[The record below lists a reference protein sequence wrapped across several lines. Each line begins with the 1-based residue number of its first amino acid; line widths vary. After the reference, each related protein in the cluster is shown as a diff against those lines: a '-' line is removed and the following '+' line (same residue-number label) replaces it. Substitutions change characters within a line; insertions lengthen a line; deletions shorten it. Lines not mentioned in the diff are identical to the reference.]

1 MNEFK
6 CKLCDKQYNNYNSL
20 VKHANRTHKLER
32 RQFYVDYYLNGI
44 WPLCGCGCG
53 KQTKWSYADKKF
65 REFAGVG
72 HLNRVRNNW
81 GDNKIAQEKSAETRR
96 KQYASGERKTW
107 CDGLSIESDDRIKKL
122 AENVKKTINSNPR
135 EIKRR
140 SESMSIMRKDGTI
153 PTLYR
158 EKSSQWKGGVSSI
171 QQIAR
176 NDKRLYDL
184 WKYPILVR
192 DVFKCTTCDNTK
204 DLHVHHDGET
214 FSEIIKK
221 VMTLDDYEKIDDFE
235 IKKLITDKV
244 IDYHIE
250 KNVSGITLCKDC
262 HNNFHPSL
270 NF

>member
-1 MNEFK
+1 MDVFK
-6 CKLCDKQYNNYNSL
+6 CKLCDKEYNNYNSL

-44 WPLCGCGCG
+44 WPICACGCGQ
-53 KQTKWSYADKKF
+53 KTKWSYTDKKF

-72 HLNRVRNNW
+72 HLNKIRNNW
-81 GDNKIAQEKSAETRR
+81 GHNKKAQKKSSETRR
-96 KQYASGERKTW
+96 KQYANGERKTW
-107 CDGLSIESDDRIKKL
+107 CDGLTLENSPSLQRAAKKL
-122 AENVKKTINSNPR
+122 
-135 EIKRR
+135 
-140 SESMSIMRKDGTI
+140 SERYTPELRKQYSEKMSKMRKDGTI

-158 EKSSQWKGGVSSI
+158 DRSSQWKGGVSSI
-171 QQIAR
+171 QIVAR
-176 NDKRLYDL
+176 NDKRLYEQ

-192 DVFKCTTCDNTK
+192 DGFKCTCCNNTT

-221 VMTLDDYEKIDDFE
+221 VMTLDDYEKIDNFE
-235 IKKLITDKV
+235 TKKMITNKV
-244 IDYHIE
+244 IDYHIQN
-250 KNVSGITLCKDC
+250 KVSGITLCKEC